1 MCDRGSTAEM
11 RMALLCQKEE
21 GATQRNCL
29 RASEQST
36 GSSMEEQHLLLV
48 PSSGP
53 SFTLRPHWL
62 RFGVAK
68 VSREAVQEWG
78 AHNFVQNTATELG
91 FYLPNTLEEFSY
103 LP

>member
-1 MCDRGSTAEM
+1 MCGRGSTAEM

-36 GSSMEEQHLLLV
+36 GTSMEEQHLLLV

-78 AHNFVQNTATELG
+78 AHNFVQNTATELS

-103 LP
+103 LL